1 MGSNLILLIEVCV
14 VYSLLVIS
22 VKFGPFLIRREKGKS
37 RDRGIGA
44 GCYIDDRADGELS
57 ALCQLYVTCF
67 DYLTAARP
75 LAV

>member
-14 VYSLLVIS
+14 VHSLLVIS
-22 VKFGPFLIRREKGKS
+22 VKFGPFLLEEK
-37 RDRGIGA
+37 
-44 GCYIDDRADGELS
+44 RANPATEELVPAATLMTELTES
-57 ALCQLYVTCF
+57 CQLYVTCF